1 MLKKAH
7 SGDGDCSTSAAF
19 LGLLTFILGL
29 RFNLAVL
36 MRERYSPLA
45 HCPSFVSLCVGLLT
59 TLVLGC
65 SGWEDGTHRK
75 GGEGK
80 PCIAKGVRLDRR
92 PAFVLRF

>member
-7 SGDGDCSTSAAF
+7 SGDGDWSTSAAF

-45 HCPSFVSLCVGLLT
+45 HCPSFVSLCRASDYACSRMLR
-59 TLVLGC
+59 LGGRN
-65 SGWEDGTHRK
+65 SPER
-75 GGEGK
+75 GGGK
-80 PCIAKGVRLDRR
+80 ALYR
-92 PAFVLRF
+92 